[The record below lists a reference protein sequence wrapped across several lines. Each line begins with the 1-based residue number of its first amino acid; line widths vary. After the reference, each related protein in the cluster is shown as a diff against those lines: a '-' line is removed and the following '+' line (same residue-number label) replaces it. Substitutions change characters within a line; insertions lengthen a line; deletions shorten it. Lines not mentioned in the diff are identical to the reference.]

1 MLAKVAG
8 AYKASFS
15 GLSKEIWLLSLVMLI
30 NRAGT
35 MAVPF
40 MSLYITVQLGRSL
53 AEAGLIITLFGVG
66 SVLGALAGGYFT
78 DRTGFRYVQIISAIS
93 SGLLFIMY
101 AHITHFGTLCV
112 LTVLLSFVADA
123 LRPANHAA
131 IAAYSS
137 RHNLTRSYTLN
148 RLAINLGWALGGAM
162 GGIVAAMDYQLLFW
176 VEGATNILAGLL
188 ILFLLPAAQGTLQA
202 GQKKI
207 ERPVD
212 TPSPWR
218 DLVFLRF
225 MALATLFTTAFFLVF
240 RLVPV
245 FWKTE
250 WHLSEEKIGLLL
262 GLNGIIIALMEMVL
276 VRRWESKSKPLVY
289 IMAGTL
295 ACAVGYLLLLLPV
308 LQGLVLAV
316 LFILA
321 ITLGEML
328 AFPFISSHIMH
339 QATEHN
345 RGAYAT
351 AITLSWSVA
360 QIIGPSGGGYVA
372 EHFGFQWLWALLVV
386 LCLLTGWG
394 FAGFRKKH
402 YKPAQLLG

>member
-1 MLAKVAG
+1 MLSRVVG
-8 AYKASFS
+8 AYRASFS

-40 MSLYITVQLGRSL
+40 MSLYVTVKLGRSL

-66 SVLGALAGGYFT
+66 SVLGALAGGYLT
-78 DRTGFRYVQIISAIS
+78 DRTGFRYVQIIAAIS
-93 SGLLFIMY
+93 SGLLFILY
-101 AHITHFGTLCV
+101 GNITHFGTLCV

-137 RHNLTRSYTLN
+137 RENLTRSYTLN

-162 GGIVAAMDYQLLFW
+162 GGIIAAIDYQLLFW
-176 VEGATNILAGLL
+176 VEGGTNIMAGLL
-188 ILFLLPAAQGTLQA
+188 ILFLLPGTIGTLTKENRTKA
-202 GQKKI
+202 
-207 ERPVD
+207 RPAD
-212 TPSPWR
+212 TPSPWK
-218 DLVFLRF
+218 DLVFIRF
-225 MALATLFTTAFFLVF
+225 MLLATLFTTAFFLVF

-245 FWKTE
+245 FWKQD
-250 WHLSEEKIGLLL
+250 WNLSEEKIGLLL

-276 VRRWESKSKPLVY
+276 VRRWETRGKPLLY
-289 IMAGTL
+289 IMAGAI
-295 ACAVGYLLLLLPV
+295 ACAIGYALLLLPV

-316 LFILA
+316 LFIIA
-321 ITLGEML
+321 ITVGEML

-339 QATEHN
+339 QANEHN

-360 QIIGPSGGGYVA
+360 QIIGPSGGGYIA
-372 EHFGFQWLWALLVV
+372 EHFGFNWLWALLIVI
-386 LCLLTGWG
+386 CLLTAWG
-394 FAGFRKKH
+394 FAGFKKQ
-402 YKPAQLLG
+402 YTQQP